1 MFGVPV
7 HLAGLVLAVTLVLIS
22 VVFGLLLWSA
32 RVAER
37 QKAETSAANLTSALT
52 QHIARTIELYDGTLK
67 SIVAGLADPTV
78 MSAAPEIRQ
87 RLLFDR
93 VESLPFVGTIKFEDE
108 HGDDRLDSLSIVPP
122 SINYADRS
130 YFQAHQSH
138 PDLGLIISEPVESK
152 LDHLWGVSLS
162 RRVSKPDG
170 SFGGV
175 VSGTL
180 RLDYFHLL
188 FSHMNL
194 GPKGSL
200 TLLRTDG
207 TILMR
212 EPFESAQI
220 GRVLKSVKVFQRLAE
235 VPEGGDESK
244 SPIDG
249 VDRLFHYQKVGKFP
263 LVQFVAVSIDDIYAD
278 WWRKTIQVAAVLAT
292 ALTIITL
299 LALVLRHELRRR
311 VRAEAALLALASED
325 GLTRLANRRRFDE
338 VIGEE
343 LRRASRYRWPL
354 TLMMVDADHFK
365 RYNDRFGHL
374 AGDHALIAIAACLA
388 GRTQRSGDLAAR
400 YGGEEF
406 ALVFPHMGAKD
417 AAIMADLL
425 AQDVLGLGL
434 PSPGSADNHLT
445 ISIGIASMIPQGDDE
460 PADLIEAA
468 DAALYT
474 SKAEGRNRATLC
486 ETLKPRTQPTAW
498 SAGAEGQARRAD
510 AAVAPPSRRQNG

>member
-1 MFGVPV
+1 MFGMPV
-7 HLAGLVLAVTLVLIS
+7 RLAGIVLAVTLSLIC

-37 QKAETSAANLTSALT
+37 QKAETAAANLTSALT
-52 QHIARTIELYDGTLK
+52 EHIARNIELYDDTIK
-67 SIVAGLADPTV
+67 SIVAGVADPTV
-78 MSAAPEIRQ
+78 MSASPEIRH

-93 VESLPFVGTIKFEDE
+93 VASIPFVGSIIVEDE
-108 HGDDRLDSLSIVPP
+108 HGDVRFDSTSLVPRT
-122 SINYADRS
+122 INYADRS
-130 YFQAHQSH
+130 YFQAHRTH
-138 PDLGLIISEPVESK
+138 ADLGLVISEPVESK
-152 LDHLWGVSLS
+152 LDHMWVVALS
-162 RRVSKPDG
+162 RRLNKPDG
-170 SFGGV
+170 SFAGI

-188 FSHMNL
+188 FAHMNL
-194 GPKGSL
+194 GARGSL
-200 TLLRTDG
+200 ALFRTDG

-212 EPFESAQI
+212 EPFDSAQI
-220 GRVLKSVKVFQRLAE
+220 GRVLKPAQVFERLSE

-244 SPIDG
+244 SPIDE
-249 VDRLFHYQKVGKFP
+249 VERLFHYKKVGQFP

-278 WWRKTIQVAAVLAT
+278 WWRKAIEVAAVLAT
-292 ALTIITL
+292 ALSIITL
-299 LALVLRHELRRR
+299 LALTLRHELRRR
-311 VRAEAALLALASED
+311 VKAEAALVALASED
-325 GLTRLANRRRFDE
+325 GLTGLANRRRFDE

-354 TLMMVDADHFK
+354 TLMMIDADHFK

-374 AGDHALIAIAACLA
+374 AGDHALIALAGCLA
-388 GRTQRSGDLAAR
+388 GRTHRSGDLAAR

-406 ALVFPHMGAKD
+406 ALVFPHMGAKE

-425 AQDVLGLGL
+425 AQDVLNLGL
-434 PSPGSADNHLT
+434 LSPGSADNQLT
-445 ISIGIASMIPQGDDE
+445 ISIGIASMIPQGGDQ

-486 ETLKPRTQPTAW
+486 ETLKPRTQPPAW
-498 SAGAEGQARRAD
+498 AAGAEGQARRA
-510 AAVAPPSRRQNG
+510 